1 MAEQLREP
9 KSSNVFLPFLHYG
22 ILLQIVKSLYF
33 VWWNELFL
41 IQSTSNLGCMYNM
54 VEYTDPVKTS
64 INLKR
69 QILV

>member
-22 ILLQIVKSLYF
+22 KLLQIAKSLYF
-33 VWWNELFL
+33 VLWNELFF
-41 IQSTSNLGCMYNM
+41 IQPTSNLRFMYDM
-54 VEYTDPVKTS
+54 VEYTNPVKTN